1 MTGRLFSSLARAWRS
16 FFQGASGHQTP
27 DVTRAQQLAI
37 GQAVLAVLVVFG
49 FDVDEDA
56 RQLVL
61 GLAAVLAAALPIS
74 DAVVRQARAKNATN
88 IQAARE
94 SAAADGA
101 AAVPAI
107 APEQRAR
114 LLALRA
120 RLEPRSPD

>member
-1 MTGRLFSSLARAWRS
+1 MTGRLLSSLASAWRS

-61 GLAAVLAAALPIS
+61 GLAAVLAATLPIS

-88 IQAARE
+88 IQAARKD
-94 SAAADGA
+94 AAADDA
-101 AAVPAI
+101 AAAPAI

>member
-1 MTGRLFSSLARAWRS
+1 MTGPLLSSLASAWRS

-37 GQAVLAVLVVFG
+37 GQAVLAVLAVFG
-49 FDVDEDA
+49 FDLDEDS

-74 DAVVRQARAKNATN
+74 DAVVRQARAKNAVD
-88 IQAARE
+88 IQVARND
-94 SAAADGA
+94 AAADEA
-101 AAVPAI
+101 AAVRAI

-120 RLEPRSPD
+120 RLEPPRPD